1 MKPSLKHQH
10 ADREISVCLHRLR
23 SGHHYLNSFNHRID
37 QEADPSCRHG
47 CEEIE
52 NPLHVLTVCPK
63 FEPFRHKL
71 RRMLQ
76 DYRLEFSLVGLN
88 PTIDTRTQF
97 KIRDITADFLKKASL
112 PKIV

>member
-1 MKPSLKHQH
+1 
-10 ADREISVCLHRLR
+10 
-23 SGHHYLNSFNHRID
+23 
-37 QEADPSCRHG
+37 
-47 CEEIE
+47 
-52 NPLHVLTVCPK
+52 
-63 FEPFRHKL
+63 
-71 RRMLQ
+71 MLQ